1 MGGLKKNYFIGWHTS
16 ATASEDSEFGS
27 EIVGDFLK
35 ARRKNASDNLSAGDD
50 LSAGEKRARRKNASD
65 NLSAGDD
72 LSAGEKRARRKN
84 ASGLIAMLRASKKKT
99 FKRYEI
105 VFFCNQKKIIEE
117 LKGVFLLAI
126 LFLIFFLISSI
137 QKPLKNDRRE
147 WI

>member
-35 ARRKNASDNLSAGDD
+35 
-50 LSAGEKRARRKNASD
+50 ARRKNASD